1 MKITRQF
8 EDDNPIV
15 AIKKTLEVLFDTY
28 IDQFYADNKV
38 NSTTSS
44 DKEDV

>member
-8 EDDNPIV
+8 EDEDPIV
-15 AIKKTLEVLFDTY
+15 TIKQTLEVLFDTY

>member
-8 EDDNPIV
+8 EEDNPIV
-15 AIKKTLEVLFDTY
+15 AIKQTLEVLFDTY
-28 IDQFYADNKV
+28 INQFYADNKV